1 MPHLRRAPNPY
12 PPPARPVPR
21 PILTCTPASTAAIAT
36 PTAQHSW
43 IAPRRISTHR
53 STGFSIPPPRPADR
67 THSSAAQRRAAASRR
82 ARSATPAARI
92 ASYSDA
98 VCGCLP
104 CLDLKNGGVRGT
116 MHCRLRT
123 DVQAGC
129 PTPRPRLG
137 DACSTEGL
145 ICDYTQC
152 CGGPS
157 LGPSMQCSG
166 GYWHSYSSGACACP
180 MRICP

>member
-1 MPHLRRAPNPY
+1 MPPIHTRAGTPCPSPDPYVHACEYGGDSNPDCTTFVDCATENLNTPLHWILY
-12 PPPARPVPR
+12 PPAATCGQNAQLGCPATSSGVKEG
-21 PILTCTPASTAAIAT
+21 
-36 PTAQHSW
+36 AQCN
-43 IAPRRISTHR
+43 PGGTYCL
-53 STGFSIPPPRPADR
+53 
-67 THSSAAQRRAAASRR
+67 
-82 ARSATPAARI
+82 
-92 ASYSDA
+92 YSDA